1 MSAAATSAERAAQL
15 AAEIRDFVLDPTPS
29 EERFDELARRAF
41 VVQLARVEP
50 YARLCRRRGVGPGEV
65 ASWREV
71 PPVPTSAFK
80 TLPITIAGAD
90 LPAAETFRSS
100 GTTEGEERP
109 SVHRHP
115 FPDLYRATID
125 ASLPRFCPVLRGR
138 PPVLALIPSREQAP
152 DSSLAF
158 MVDRAVSR
166 WGGPGSAWGL
176 GPRGVDAR
184 AGRTWAGAAQRA
196 GRPALVMA
204 TSFALADWLDSL
216 ARLDLR
222 FRLPPGSLVFET
234 GGFKGRR
241 REVAPAETAA
251 SLAERLH
258 LGRESIVREYGMTE
272 LTSQLYGRGAV
283 GGDPDLYA
291 APHWV
296 RVRALDP
303 GTLEEARAGETGLVA
318 VFDLANLSSAVHLL
332 TEDLGRM
339 EPGGL
344 RLLGRAPGA
353 ELRGCSLAVEE
364 LSG

>member
-1 MSAAATSAERAAQL
+1 MSAAPAGAEQALQL
-15 AAEIRDFVLDPTPS
+15 AAEIRDFVLAASAS
-29 EERFDELARRAF
+29 EERFDELTRRAF
-41 VVQLARVEP
+41 TVQLARVEP
-50 YARLCRRRGVGPGEV
+50 YARLCRRRGLGPDDV
-65 ASWREV
+65 AGWRDL
-71 PPVPTSAFK
+71 PTVPTSAFK
-80 TLPITIAGAD
+80 TLPITVAGDD

-109 SVHRHP
+109 SAHRHP

-125 ASLPRFCPVLRGR
+125 ASLPRFCPVLRDR
-138 PPVLALIPSREQAP
+138 PPILALVPSREQAP

-158 MVDRAVSR
+158 MVDHAVAR

-184 AGRTWAGAAQRA
+184 AGRSWAGAAQRA
-196 GRPALVMA
+196 GRPALVIA

-241 REVAPAETAA
+241 REVSPEETAA
-251 SLAERLH
+251 ALAERLH
-258 LGRESIVREYGMTE
+258 LGGASIVREYGMTE
-272 LTSQLYGRGAV
+272 LTSQLYGRGAL
-283 GGDPDLYA
+283 GGDSDLYTG
-291 APHWV
+291 PHWV
-296 RVRALDP
+296 RVHVLEP
-303 GTLEEARAGETGLVA
+303 ETLEEAPAGETGLVA
-318 VFDLANLSSAVHLL
+318 VFDLANLSSAVHVL

-364 LSG
+364 LAG

>member
-1 MSAAATSAERAAQL
+1 MPARPATAEL
-15 AAEIRDFVLDPTPS
+15 AGRLADEIRDFIAAGSPS
-29 EERFDELARRAF
+29 EERFDDLARRAF
-41 VVQLARVEP
+41 AVQLERIEP
-50 YARLCRRRGVGPGEV
+50 YARLCRRRGIGPDDV
-65 ASWREV
+65 AGWRHV
-71 PPVPTSAFK
+71 PPVPASAFK
-80 TLPITIAGAD
+80 TLPITVAGDD
-90 LPAAETFRSS
+90 LPAVESFRSS
-100 GTTEGEERP
+100 GTTEGEDRP
-109 SVHRHP
+109 SVHPHP

-138 PPVLALIPSREQAP
+138 PPVLALVPSREQAP

-158 MVDRAVSR
+158 MIDHAVSR
-166 WGGPGSAWGL
+166 WGGPGSTWGL
-176 GPRGVDAR
+176 GPRGIDAR
-184 AGRTWAGAAQRA
+184 ACRSWAGAAQRG
-196 GRPALVMA
+196 GRPALVLA

-241 REVAPAETAA
+241 REVSPEETAA
-251 SLAERLH
+251 ALADRLH
-258 LGRESIVREYGMTE
+258 LGPQSIVREYGMTE
-272 LTSQLYGRGAV
+272 LTSQLYGRAAV

-296 RVRALDP
+296 RVRVLDP
-303 GTLEEARAGETGLVA
+303 ETLEDAPAGEPGLVA
-318 VFDLANLSSAVHLL
+318 VFDLANLSSAVHVL

-353 ELRGCSLAVEE
+353 ELRGCSLAVEQ
-364 LSG
+364 LAG